1 MVRRDVHLRRHHR
14 RPSTPLGRGARPRR
28 GEPGVGPRPQS
39 SSRCSGG
46 RRSALPGCRPRRRS
60 HTAGVNRRCVRSAAG
75 LGSNCLIH
83 SVGGQA
89 PPCRKIPSFP
99 LPGAD
104 REVLTAGRRRS
115 AQRDGKQ
122 APYRF
127 GRSRLARAGRR
138 GRHALCRRHR
148 PGGTVRDRPRAGL
161 LHGLGPHHH
170 LYLRLHRRRADVHR
184 PAGVTQVDVTAI
196 GAAGGLEGVN
206 NTPGGRGAQVAGT
219 LTGLSAGQTLY
230 VEVGGTP
237 TLDTSACYV
246 FSPCLG
252 GFNGGGTT
260 RFGGGG
266 GGASDVR
273 TQPRTTP
280 LTTTDSRLV
289 VAAGGGGAGE
299 VFSSSCPGSQGGD
312 AGQPGANGTC
322 NGGMGGGAGTATQG
336 GAGGLATGGTDG
348 APGTL
353 GNGGNGGN
361 GGAGT
366 GGAGGG
372 GLYGGGGGASLNG
385 LTSPFGSAGGG
396 GGGSSLV
403 PSGGSGPTVTSTA
416 AGVTISYTTPGKPVN
431 THLIPLPQNSRLG
444 RPVVLDDLVCP
455 ADRGA
460 TTPPTGTVTFT
471 DTTTGTTLGTAR
483 LVLNLGNCA
492 AAGRVVF
499 FRTTGA
505 HVITA
510 VYSGDTIYQG
520 NSGNPETTT
529 VTVTP

>member
-1 MVRRDVHLRRHHR
+1 MT
-14 RPSTPLGRGARPRR
+14 STLPPTDG
-28 GEPGVGPRPQS
+28 
-39 SSRCSGG
+39 
-46 RRSALPGCRPRRRS
+46 LPGAGAGAPRSGPAARRRR
-60 HTAGVNRRCVRSAAG
+60 ALAIAAG
-75 LGSNCLIH
+75 LFCMAGIAPLALTGAAHAQGTCTVSGPTTTCTFAFTGAEQTF
-83 SVGGQA
+83 SV
-89 PPCRKIPSFP
+89 PS
-99 LPGAD
+99 
-104 REVLTAGRRRS
+104 
-115 AQRDGKQ
+115 
-122 APYRF
+122 
-127 GRSRLARAGRR
+127 
-138 GRHALCRRHR
+138 
-148 PGGTVRDRPRAGL
+148 
-161 LHGLGPHHH
+161 
-170 LYLRLHRRRADVHR
+170 
-184 PAGVTQVDVTAI
+184 GVTQVDVTAI
-196 GAAGGLEGVN
+196 GAAGGKEGVN
-206 NTPGGRGAQVAGT
+206 NTPGGRGAQVSGT

-246 FSPCLG
+246 FSPCIG
-252 GFNGGGTT
+252 GFNGGGTA

-322 NGGMGGGAGTATQG
+322 NGGTGGGAGMAGQG
-336 GAGGLATGGTDG
+336 GAGGVATGGTDG

-353 GNGGNGGN
+353 GTGGN

-372 GLYGGGGGASLNG
+372 GYYGGGGGASLNG

-403 PSGGSGPTVTSTA
+403 PAGGTGPTVTGSA
-416 AGVTISYTTPGKPVN
+416 ASVTISYTTPGKPV
-431 THLIPLPQNSRLG
+431 TTRLIALPQQVRQG

-455 ADRGA
+455 ADTGA

-483 LVLNLGNCA
+483 LVLDVRRCA

-499 FRTTGA
+499 FRTPGV
-505 HVITA
+505 HVVTA
-510 VYSGDTIYQG
+510 VYSGDSVYQ
-520 NSGNPETTT
+520 SGSPETIA
-529 VTVTP
+529 VTVS